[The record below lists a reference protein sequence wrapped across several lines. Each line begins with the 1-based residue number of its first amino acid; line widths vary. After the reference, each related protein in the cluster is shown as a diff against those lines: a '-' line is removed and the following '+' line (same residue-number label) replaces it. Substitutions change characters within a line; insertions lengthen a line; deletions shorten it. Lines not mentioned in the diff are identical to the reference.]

1 MKETARKKLSEKLRN
16 RLKLPLGELLSEEEL
31 HRKISGRKGMLITVG
46 DICTLS
52 LLRKRTMPDFCFV
65 DLKYERKNLGPEERK
80 AILGFDADEIRVKNS
95 AGTVSNEV
103 LELCRNLF
111 SEKRKQRC
119 TRIVVDGEED
129 LCAIPA
135 MMFAPLGSLII
146 YGQPKEGV
154 VLIEMNEGKRKLA
167 EKIYGEFE

>member
-52 LLRKRTMPDFCFV
+52 LLRKRVPPDFCFI
-65 DLKYERKNLGPEERK
+65 DLKYERKELEEKERK
-80 AILGFDADEIRVKNS
+80 EILGFGADEIRAKNP
-95 AGTVSNEV
+95 AGTVSDEV
-103 LELCRNLF
+103 FELCRDLF
-111 SEKRKQRC
+111 SEKKKQRC
-119 TRIVVDGEED
+119 TRIVIDGEED
-129 LCAIPA
+129 LCAIPV
-135 MMFAPLGSLII
+135 MMFAPLGSLVI